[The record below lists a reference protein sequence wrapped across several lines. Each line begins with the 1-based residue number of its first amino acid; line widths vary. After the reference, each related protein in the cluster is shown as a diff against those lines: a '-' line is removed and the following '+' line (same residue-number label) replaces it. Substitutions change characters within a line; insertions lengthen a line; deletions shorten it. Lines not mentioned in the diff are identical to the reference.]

1 MPVNGAAMV
10 ARIRTL
16 QKELGMSD
24 GELLKLA
31 RLVCGC
37 ARLRC
42 IDDLLACETLELLE
56 DLERMASIHHAADML
71 VAV

>member
-1 MPVNGAAMV
+1 MQMV
-10 ARIRTL
+10 QNIRKL
-16 QKELGMSD
+16 QAELGMSD